1 MSNIGTANS
10 NFVLMDYNS
19 LRNDLNDIFKSIR
32 ENLCD
37 ESVCGLCQ
45 FNGDSIVECPGFG
58 RDDCF
63 ELNVYFLEKYLRKGV
78 KSMSNIN
85 ERADEIFKKLKD
97 GSLKSNAKQRAMQQG
112 MNMLM
117 QLILSNPDM
126 DYLYS
131 MDELIELSN
140 EVYCDIMEN
149 YCDDD

>member
-1 MSNIGTANS
+1 
-10 NFVLMDYNS
+10 
-19 LRNDLNDIFKSIR
+19 
-32 ENLCD
+32 
-37 ESVCGLCQ
+37 
-45 FNGDSIVECPGFG
+45 
-58 RDDCF
+58 
-63 ELNVYFLEKYLRKGV
+63 
-78 KSMSNIN
+78 MSNIN

-97 GSLKSNAKQRAMQQG
+97 GSLKSNVKQRAMQQG

>member
-1 MSNIGTANS
+1 M
-10 NFVLMDYNS
+10 L
-19 LRNDLNDIFKSIR
+19 
-32 ENLCD
+32 
-37 ESVCGLCQ
+37 
-45 FNGDSIVECPGFG
+45 
-58 RDDCF
+58 
-63 ELNVYFLEKYLRKGV
+63 
-78 KSMSNIN
+78 NIN
-85 ERADEIFKKLKD
+85 ERADLIFKKLKD

-149 YCDDD
+149 YCDDSK

>member
-1 MSNIGTANS
+1 
-10 NFVLMDYNS
+10 
-19 LRNDLNDIFKSIR
+19 
-32 ENLCD
+32 
-37 ESVCGLCQ
+37 
-45 FNGDSIVECPGFG
+45 
-58 RDDCF
+58 
-63 ELNVYFLEKYLRKGV
+63 
-78 KSMSNIN
+78 MSNIN

-117 QLILSNPDM
+117 QLILDNPDM

-149 YCDDD
+149 YCDDSNC

>member
-1 MSNIGTANS
+1 
-10 NFVLMDYNS
+10 
-19 LRNDLNDIFKSIR
+19 
-32 ENLCD
+32 
-37 ESVCGLCQ
+37 
-45 FNGDSIVECPGFG
+45 
-58 RDDCF
+58 
-63 ELNVYFLEKYLRKGV
+63 
-78 KSMSNIN
+78 MSNIN

-131 MDELIELSN
+131 IDELIELSN

-149 YCDDD
+149 YCDDSKC